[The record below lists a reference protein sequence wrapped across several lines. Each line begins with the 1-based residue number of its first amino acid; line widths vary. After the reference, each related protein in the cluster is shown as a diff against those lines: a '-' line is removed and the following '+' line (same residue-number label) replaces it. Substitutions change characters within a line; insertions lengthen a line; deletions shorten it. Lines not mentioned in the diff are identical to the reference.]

1 MPTYDYRCN
10 ACKHEF
16 EHFQSMKDK
25 PLKKCPECGKPA
37 LERLI
42 GIGAAVIF
50 KGSGFYETDYRSE
63 AYKKAA
69 DADKPATESA
79 KADSKVE
86 PKPEGKSDAK
96 SEAKSEAKPD
106 AKADAQAASK
116 TGNASVAKIG
126 AKSSSKPAPK
136 SSSKGASKSKASK

>member
-25 PLKKCPECGKPA
+25 PLKKCPECGKPS

-69 DADKPATESA
+69 DADKAPSEAA
-79 KADSKVE
+79 KTDA
-86 PKPEGKSDAK
+86 KPETKAESKPESKGQT
-96 SEAKSEAKPD
+96 KPD
-106 AKADAQAASK
+106 AKPDGKTDAKPAAK
-116 TGNASVAKIG
+116 GGDRSVAKVG
-126 AKSSSKPAPK
+126 VKPSAKATSKPA
-136 SSSKGASKSKASK
+136 SKGSSKSKASK